1 MCERHKKLASWHSF
15 STEQMMR
22 TKCLQHLLLR
32 FSMSNKSKVSNQSI
46 STKKNSTLKLAG
58 CDILRTHFESYRRQS
73 SQSLEEVSGG
83 MEHAFVYFVD
93 CPITSNTREGTKT
106 SNLNLRSLSPPLFTE
121 RGQWLAK
128 ITPMNLQKRFKRPDK
143 QSGRKLTEKKEKSQ
157 SRHLSG

>member
-93 CPITSNTREGTKT
+93 CPMTSNTREGTKT